1 MGTELSKLGIR
12 VQRQTTVPDG
22 DAISQ
27 AMTEAMER
35 SDAVIITG
43 GLGPTSDDLTREATA
58 EVLGVEL
65 ITDEAALRSIESFFA
80 ERDRAMSEN
89 NKKQALNPVGAD
101 ILPNAHGTAPGIY
114 SPPRMSGDRLCALF
128 LLPGPPSEMRPM
140 FQDEVAPRLRS
151 LAGANDDHHAQLLR
165 FTGVGESDFHGK
177 LDQALAAIPDL
188 EIGYCAR
195 PCEVDLRLI
204 GPMSSIMQA
213 SELAV
218 STFPDECFS
227 HTGESLEQ
235 VVVRL
240 LLEQGKKL
248 SIAESCTGG
257 RIANRITDVPGASD
271 VFTHG
276 FVTYSNQA
284 KEQLL
289 GVNKITLSTHGAV
302 SKEVAIAMAEGALAR
317 SRADIAVSVTGIAGP
332 TGGSEYKP
340 VGTVWIGL
348 ATPSHRMAIKKIHP
362 QGREHF
368 KQASSQQALDLI
380 RRTLGG

>member
-1 MGTELSKLGIR
+1 
-12 VQRQTTVPDG
+12 
-22 DAISQ
+22 
-27 AMTEAMER
+27 
-35 SDAVIITG
+35 
-43 GLGPTSDDLTREATA
+43 
-58 EVLGVEL
+58 
-65 ITDEAALRSIESFFA
+65 
-80 ERDRAMSEN
+80 
-89 NKKQALNPVGAD
+89 
-101 ILPNAHGTAPGIY
+101 
-114 SPPRMSGDRLCALF
+114 
-128 LLPGPPSEMRPM
+128 MRPM